1 MTGLKELTVQGAK
14 SFADAS
20 ARHRWQVP
28 SDYNVALDCLERPF
42 HKPGA
47 VALHYED
54 RAELESLCEK
64 LLVNPLIEDYEIEEV
79 G

>member
-28 SDYNVALDCLERPF
+28 SDYNAALDCLERPF
-42 HKPGA
+42 HEPGA
-47 VALHYED
+47 VALY
-54 RAELESLCEK
+54 
-64 LLVNPLIEDYEIEEV
+64 Y
-79 G
+79 